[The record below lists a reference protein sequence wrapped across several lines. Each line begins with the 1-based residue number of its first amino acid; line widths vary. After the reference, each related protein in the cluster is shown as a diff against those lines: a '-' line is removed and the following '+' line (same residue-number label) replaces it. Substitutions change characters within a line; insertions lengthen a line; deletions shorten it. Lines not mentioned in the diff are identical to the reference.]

1 MGGRL
6 CDSYKRQKRR
16 NAECSLDSTPGF
28 EDDVLR
34 SPMTPEEYM
43 DAQEERLALYDALA
57 QLPPVQARRVYRH
70 YILGMSKAEIA
81 AAEGAD
87 KGRVCHSINKGLQN
101 LKKILE
107 NTI

>member
-1 MGGRL
+1 
-6 CDSYKRQKRR
+6 
-16 NAECSLDSTPGF
+16 
-28 EDDVLR
+28 
-34 SPMTPEEYM
+34 
-43 DAQEERLALYDALA
+43 
-57 QLPPVQARRVYRH
+57 
-70 YILGMSKAEIA
+70 MSKAEIA